1 MGNGVFQNLLKDAAG
16 GFFGNDY
23 LRDYTHAS
31 KTFGANSLYQNAPKQ
46 KFLFHCYFS
55 INQFVYDLD
64 SSFAGNFQNF
74 GLLVRDVKLPSYQFA
89 THQMNQY
96 NRKRIVQSKIKYNPV
111 QFSFFDDNGN
121 TMNKLWAAYYTY
133 YYNDGAIPAVQ
144 FGGQKGGFGQDLS
157 SVAVTG
163 KVRGL
168 AGAGTKTAAPVQ
180 DPDYKNR
187 NIYENDLSGKLYYG
201 YNGSNDT
208 APKKPNF
215 FSEITIY
222 GFYQKNFIAYTLINP
237 VITEFAHDTYD
248 YNEATGIMKNTM
260 SLDYE
265 TVVYNEGAIDG
276 EKPSN
281 LVPGFGDIANYDRT
295 KSPIAMPG
303 STSKIL
309 GKDGLID
316 SVGGALKGAENNPLG
331 AIRAVGA
338 AYNTLKNTD
347 IKQTLKTELK
357 NSLINNLRQKPNT
370 TRNLSF
376 EFVNAESSR
385 TDAMAAGAPATGTV
399 FGTDSAQNTNP
410 NNTTKTGTDAK
421 GNPILNGLKNLG
433 KQVLGGFTDVGQA
446 VATTVQDATRVVGT
460 NGIDLRKLA
469 EKPAG
474 KQSNSGGSVN
484 SGGGG

>member
-1 MGNGVFQNLLKDAAG
+1 MSGFFQNLLKDTAG
-16 GFFGNDY
+16 GFFGSDY

-31 KTFGANSLYQNAPKQ
+31 KTFGPNQYQNAPKS
-46 KFLFHCYFS
+46 KFLFHCYFN
-55 INQFVYDLD
+55 INSFVYDLD
-64 SSFAGNFQNF
+64 KSLGTQQNF

-96 NRKRIVQSKIKYNPV
+96 NRKRIVQTKIKYNPV
-111 QFSFFDDNGN
+111 QFTFFDDNGN

-133 YYNDGAIPAVQ
+133 YYNDGAIPKVSFSGAR
-144 FGGQKGGFGQDLS
+144 GGFGQDLTS
-157 SVAVTG
+157 IAQTG
-163 KVRGL
+163 AVRGL
-168 AGAGTKTAAPVQ
+168 AGAGSKTAGPVQ
-180 DPDYKNR
+180 DPDFKNR

-201 YNGSNDT
+201 YEGSNEI

-222 GFYQKNFIAYTLINP
+222 GFWQKNFVAYTLINP
-237 VITEFAHDTYD
+237 IITEFAHDTYD
-248 YNEATGIMKNTM
+248 YNEGNGMMKNIM

-281 LVPGFGDIANYDRT
+281 LVPGFGDVANYDRT

-338 AYNTLKNTD
+338 AYKTLKNTD

-357 NSLINNLRQKPNT
+357 NSLLNNLRQKPNE
-370 TRNLSF
+370 TRNLTFDFNNS
-376 EFVNAESSR
+376 ASSQ
-385 TDAMAAGAPATGTV
+385 TDALAAGAPTTGSAY
-399 FGTDSAQNTNP
+399 GTDSAQNNNP
-410 NNTTKTGTDAK
+410 NNNVTVNAK
-421 GNPILNGLKNLG
+421 GNPLINGIKNLG
-433 KQVLGGFTDVGQA
+433 KQVLGGFTNVGEA
-446 VATTVQDATRVVGT
+446 VNNTIKDTTGV
-460 NGIDLRKLA
+460 DLRRVA
-469 EKPAG
+469 ETPAG
-474 KQSNSGGSVN
+474 VQSNSGGTVN
-484 SGGGG
+484 SGNSRPPNASPPPR

>member
-1 MGNGVFQNLLKDAAG
+1 MAGFFQNLLKDTAG
-16 GFFGNDY
+16 GFFGSDY

-31 KTFGANSLYQNAPKQ
+31 KTFGPNQYQNAPKQ
-46 KFLFHCYFS
+46 KFLFHCYFA
-55 INQFVYDLD
+55 INQNVYDLD
-64 SSFAGNFQNF
+64 STFAGNFQNF

-111 QFSFFDDNGN
+111 SFSFFDDNGN

-133 YYNDGAIPAVQ
+133 YYNDGAIPAVD

-260 SLDYE
+260 TLDYE

-276 EKPSN
+276 DKPSN

-295 KSPIAMPG
+295 KSPIAMAG

-347 IKQTLKTELK
+347 IKQSLKTELK

-385 TDAMAAGAPATGTV
+385 TDAMAAGAPTTGTV
-399 FGTDSAQNTNP
+399 FGTDSAQNNNP
-410 NNTTKTGTDAK
+410 NNTTKTGVDAK

-433 KQVLGGFTDVGQA
+433 KQVLGGFTDVGEA
-446 VATTVQDATRVVGT
+446 VATTVQSATRVVGT

-474 KQSNSGGSVN
+474 KQSNSGGGVN